1 MRVGID
7 PDEDAPLERTG
18 AALANQ
24 TLHDRII
31 GTTRPKFMGNPMG
44 MMGNL
49 QPTDGDCNT
58 PEQVLYGADDGVVFQ
73 DIPDRCLKT

>member
-1 MRVGID
+1 
-7 PDEDAPLERTG
+7 
-18 AALANQ
+18 
-24 TLHDRII
+24 
-31 GTTRPKFMGNPMG
+31 MGNPMG
-44 MMGNL
+44 MMANL